1 MVKSAVG
8 CTNRSKK
15 GSNISFYRFPADQVR
30 RILWEAAVKRKNW
43 IPTKYSWLCSDHFVG
58 GAKSDDELSPAY
70 IPTCFEFTSSPEKSW
85 KLNQLQAHHRRRN
98 AQLERSRA
106 PPRHVTVRRR
116 PRGVELEDTGVI
128 NAANALLQLRDQ
140 LSPDASIGNN
150 IAGSN
155 EDCSSAKNTTE
166 VEIQTEETPMV
177 EVGTQTDITMKLL
190 LSRDQYLALLE

>member
-1 MVKSAVG
+1 MPPCYYCMLASYNNKLQVSL
-8 CTNRSKK
+8 
-15 GSNISFYRFPADQVR
+15 VR
-30 RILWEAAVKRKNW
+30 RTLWEAAVKRKNW

-70 IPTCFEFTSSPEKSW
+70 IPTCLEFTSSPEKSW

-116 PRGVELEDTGVI
+116 PRGVELEDTGVLADI

-155 EDCSSAKNTTE
+155 EDCMLKCQKHNRGRN
-166 VEIQTEETPMV
+166 PN
-177 EVGTQTDITMKLL
+177 
-190 LSRDQYLALLE
+190 